1 MELPD
6 KKKEDEQAPNYSDR
20 GELDLRR
27 GLVQRGGSE
36 FGNAPSPLTDWLSEK
51 VYRVEKDRA
60 ELYAAGFG
68 QRCGSGDTRARG
80 GNGVAPVRLGLHGGK
95 EGKEWESGEAV
106 ARSCRCTV
114 CPDLTSGLVAGVP
127 ARVRPRYN

>member
-6 KKKEDEQAPNYSDR
+6 KKKEDERAPNYSDR

-27 GLVQRGGSE
+27 GLVQRGGGE
-36 FGNAPSPLTDWLSEK
+36 FGNASSPLTDWLSEK

-60 ELYAAGFG
+60 ELCAAGFG
-68 QRCGSGDTRARG
+68 QRCSGDDARARG

-95 EGKEWESGEAV
+95 EGKKWE
-106 ARSCRCTV
+106 
-114 CPDLTSGLVAGVP
+114 
-127 ARVRPRYN
+127 RVERQ